1 MDTVVLGIGNPLLAD
16 DRAGIVVVEDLEKE
30 NLSAHFEVLYTVG
43 FEVIDKVLGYKK
55 AIIVDACKLGNPVG
69 TILEVGVEDIFS
81 SPNLINSHAIS
92 VGTTL
97 KTGYTVFKEEM
108 PSEIKLYLIEVQ
120 NIEEFSKTFTPEVKK
135 AVEEV
140 KARIRRELS

>member
-1 MDTVVLGIGNPLLAD
+1 
-16 DRAGIVVVEDLEKE
+16 
-30 NLSAHFEVLYTVG
+30 
-43 FEVIDKVLGYKK
+43 
-55 AIIVDACKLGNPVG
+55 
-69 TILEVGVEDIFS
+69 EDIFS

-108 PSEIKLYLIEVQ
+108 PQEIKLYLIEVE
-120 NIEEFSKTFTPEVKK
+120 NIEEFSKTFTPAVAE

-140 KARIRRELS
+140 KKRIRAELR